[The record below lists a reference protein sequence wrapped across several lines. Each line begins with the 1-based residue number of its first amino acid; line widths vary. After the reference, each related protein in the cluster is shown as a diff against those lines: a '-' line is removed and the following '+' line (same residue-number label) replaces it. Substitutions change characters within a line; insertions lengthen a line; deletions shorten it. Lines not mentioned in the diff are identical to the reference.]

1 MPLITFLFG
10 LVLVLVGVVF
20 YSLTETASW
29 TPLIPSLFGA
39 GFLICALASIK
50 RQWRMHA
57 MHAAVLLALLLIVG
71 SFMPLRNPTTAKTF
85 EALLTIVLC
94 VAYMV
99 MCVRSFIAARR
110 ARKAEAAQ
118 AAKTDKP

>member
-10 LVLVLVGVVF
+10 LILVLVGVVF

-39 GFLICALASIK
+39 VFLICALASIK

-57 MHAAVLLALLLIVG
+57 MHAAVLLALLLVVG
-71 SFMPLRNPTTAKTF
+71 SIMPLLKPTFEKVA
-85 EALLTIVLC
+85 EALLTIALC
-94 VAYMV
+94 LAYMV

-118 AAKTDKP
+118 ADKPAKP